1 MQFKSLFIGAVAAL
15 GLALASPVLADNKSS
30 KSSESSKSSSS
41 TTVLTTSSST
51 TVYTSGAATLN
62 HPGRLLASNCFQCHG
77 TNGHG
82 MESLA
87 GKSAGDITGDLF
99 EMRQKPAANN
109 IMNVHA
115 QGYTSAQVNLIADY
129 FSKQQK

>member
-1 MQFKSLFIGAVAAL
+1 MKFKSLFIGAVAAF
-15 GLALASPVLADNKSS
+15 GLALASPVLADS
-30 KSSESSKSSSS
+30 KS
-41 TTVLTTSSST
+41 SSST

-87 GKSAGDITGDLF
+87 GKSAGDISGDLF
-99 EMRQKPAANN
+99 EMRQKPAAND